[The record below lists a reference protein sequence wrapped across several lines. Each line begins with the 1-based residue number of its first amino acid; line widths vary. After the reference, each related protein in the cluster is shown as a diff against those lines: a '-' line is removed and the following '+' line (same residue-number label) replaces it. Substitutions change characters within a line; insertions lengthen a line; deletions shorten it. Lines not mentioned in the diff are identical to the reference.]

1 MSLNLREL
9 AKLLGLS
16 PTTVSRALA
25 EYPDVSSK
33 TRRRVRETAKKYNY
47 FPNPVAQRLQKGK
60 TETIGIVLSPEQDY
74 FKDTFFLD
82 LLTGISVSLGKIG
95 YDLTIAVAP
104 DSRQEIDSL
113 HRMVQGKRVD
123 GIILTMTKINDERI
137 SYLLDNKFPFVLYGR
152 TEDSRSHAF
161 LDMDGEMAFR
171 ESCKYLIDLGHKR
184 IALINRETDYM
195 FPVFCLQG
203 YLNGLE
209 YGGLSYDPDLVRDW
223 RYNDPKLSSFQHTLD
238 LMKLKNPPTAIL
250 FYTETAAGIL
260 QGLQQLNLKITK
272 DISLICYDD
281 LEIAKTNNPPL
292 TVMCPHA
299 INAGERLVGMLME
312 IFEGRPIEELQEIW
326 QVEIVHRQSTG
337 PILQM

>member
-1 MSLNLREL
+1 MSVNLREL
-9 AKLLGLS
+9 AKMLELS

-25 EYPDVSSK
+25 GYPDVSSK
-33 TRRRVRETAKKYNY
+33 TRRRVLEVAKKFDY

-60 TETIGIVLSPEQDY
+60 TETIGIVLSAEQDY
-74 FKDTFFLD
+74 FKDTFFLE
-82 LLTGISVSLGKIG
+82 LLTGISVSLNKIG

-104 DSRQEIDSL
+104 DSKQEIDSL

-123 GIILTMTKINDERI
+123 GIILTMTKTRDDRI
-137 SYLLDNKFPFVLYGR
+137 TYLLDNNFPFVLYGR
-152 TEDSRSHAF
+152 TEDPRQHAF
-161 LDMDGEMAFR
+161 LDMDGELAFR
-171 ESCKYLIDLGHKR
+171 ESCKYLIDIGHKR

-209 YGGLSYDPDLVRDW
+209 SGGLSYDQDLVRDW
-223 RYNDPKLSSFQHTLD
+223 RYNNAKLSSFQHTLE
-238 LMKLKNPPTAIL
+238 LMKMKNPPTAIL

-260 QGLQQLNLKITK
+260 QALQQLNLKVPK

-292 TVMCPHA
+292 TVMCPQA
-299 INAGERLVGMLME
+299 NKAGERLVEMLME
-312 IFEGRPIEELQEIW
+312 IFNGCPVEELQEIW
-326 QVEIVHRQSTG
+326 QVEMVQRQSSSH
-337 PILQM
+337 I

>member
-1 MSLNLREL
+1 MSVNLREL
-9 AKLLGLS
+9 AKMLELS

-25 EYPDVSSK
+25 GYPDVSSK
-33 TRRRVRETAKKYNY
+33 TRSRVREAAKKFDY

-60 TETIGIVLSPEQDY
+60 TETIGIVLSAEQDY
-74 FKDTFFLD
+74 FKDTFFLE
-82 LLTGISVSLGKIG
+82 LLTGISVRLRKIG

-123 GIILTMTKINDERI
+123 GIILTMTKTRDDRI
-137 SYLLDNKFPFVLYGR
+137 TYLLDNNFPFVLYGR
-152 TEDSRSHAF
+152 TEDPRQHAF
-161 LDMDGEMAFR
+161 LDMDGELAFR

-209 YGGLSYDPDLVRDW
+209 SGGLSYDPDLVRDW
-223 RYNDPKLSSFQHTLD
+223 KYNDAKLSSFQHTLE
-238 LMKLKNPPTAIL
+238 LMRMKNPPTAIL

-260 QGLQQLNLKITK
+260 QALQQLNLKVPK

-292 TVMCPHA
+292 TVMCPQA
-299 INAGERLVGMLME
+299 NKAGERLVEMLME
-312 IFEGRPIEELQEIW
+312 ISNGRPVEDLQEIW
-326 QVEIVHRQSTG
+326 QVEMIQRQSTS
-337 PILQM
+337 QV

>member
-1 MSLNLREL
+1 MLE
-9 AKLLGLS
+9 LS

-25 EYPDVSSK
+25 GYPDVSSK
-33 TRRRVRETAKKYNY
+33 TRSRVRETAKKFDY

-60 TETIGIVLSPEQDY
+60 TETIGIVLSAEQDY
-74 FKDTFFLD
+74 FKDTFFLE
-82 LLTGISVSLGKIG
+82 LLTGISVSLSKIG

-104 DSRQEIDSL
+104 DSKQEIDSL

-123 GIILTMTKINDERI
+123 GIILTMTKTRDDRI
-137 SYLLDNKFPFVLYGR
+137 TYLLDNNFPFVLYGR
-152 TEDSRSHAF
+152 TEDPRQHAF
-161 LDMDGEMAFR
+161 LDMDGELAFR

-195 FPVFCLQG
+195 FPVYCLQG

-209 YGGLSYDPDLVRDW
+209 SGGLSYDQDLVRDW
-223 RYNDPKLSSFQHTLD
+223 RYNNAKLSSFQHTLE

-260 QGLQQLNLKITK
+260 QALQQLNLKVPK

-292 TVMCPHA
+292 TVMCPQA
-299 INAGERLVGMLME
+299 NKAGERLVEMLME
-312 IFEGRPIEELQEIW
+312 IFNGCPVEELQEIW
-326 QVEIVHRQSTG
+326 QVEMVQRQSSSH
-337 PILQM
+337 I

>member
-1 MSLNLREL
+1 MSVNLREL
-9 AKLLGLS
+9 ARMLELS
-16 PTTVSRALA
+16 PPTVSRALA
-25 EYPDVSSK
+25 GYPDVSSK
-33 TRRRVRETAKKYNY
+33 TRSKVRETAKKLNY

-60 TETIGIVLSPEQDY
+60 TETIGIVLSAEQDY
-74 FKDTFFLD
+74 FKDTFFLE
-82 LLTGISVSLGKIG
+82 LLTGISVRLRKIG

-123 GIILTMTKINDERI
+123 GIILTMTKTRDDRI
-137 SYLLDNKFPFVLYGR
+137 TYLLDNNFPFVLYGR
-152 TEDSRSHAF
+152 TEDPRQHAF
-161 LDMDGEMAFR
+161 LDMDGELAFR
-171 ESCKYLIDLGHKR
+171 ESCKYLIDIGHKR

-209 YGGLSYDPDLVRDW
+209 SGGLSYDPDLVRDW
-223 RYNDPKLSSFQHTLD
+223 RYNDAKLSSFQHTLE

-260 QGLQQLNLKITK
+260 QALQQLNLKVPK

-292 TVMCPHA
+292 TVMCPQA
-299 INAGERLVGMLME
+299 NKAGERLVEMLME
-312 IFEGRPIEELQEIW
+312 ISNGRPVEDLQEIW
-326 QVEIVHRQSTG
+326 QVEMIQRQSTS
-337 PILQM
+337 QV

>member
-1 MSLNLREL
+1 MSVNLREL
-9 AKLLGLS
+9 AKILELS

-25 EYPDVSSK
+25 GYPDVSSK
-33 TRRRVRETAKKYNY
+33 TRSRVRETAKKFDY

-60 TETIGIVLSPEQDY
+60 TETIGIVLSAEQDY

-82 LLTGISVSLGKIG
+82 LLTGISVSLRKIG

-123 GIILTMTKINDERI
+123 GIILTMTKTRDDRI
-137 SYLLDNKFPFVLYGR
+137 SYLLENNFPFVLYGR
-152 TEDSRSHAF
+152 TEDPRQHAF
-161 LDMDGEMAFR
+161 LDMDGELAFR

-209 YGGLSYDPDLVRDW
+209 SRGLNYDPDLVRNW
-223 RYNDPKLSSFQHTLD
+223 KYNDVKLSSFQHTLE

-260 QGLQQLNLKITK
+260 QALQQLNLKALK
-272 DISLICYDD
+272 
-281 LEIAKTNNPPL
+281 
-292 TVMCPHA
+292 
-299 INAGERLVGMLME
+299 
-312 IFEGRPIEELQEIW
+312 IF
-326 QVEIVHRQSTG
+326 H
-337 PILQM
+337 

>member
-1 MSLNLREL
+1 MSVNLREL
-9 AKLLGLS
+9 AKMLELS

-25 EYPDVSSK
+25 GYPDVSSK
-33 TRRRVRETAKKYNY
+33 TRSRVRETAKKFDY

-60 TETIGIVLSPEQDY
+60 TETIGIVLSAEQDY
-74 FKDTFFLD
+74 FKDTFFLE
-82 LLTGISVSLGKIG
+82 LLTGISVSLRKIG

-123 GIILTMTKINDERI
+123 GVILTMTKTRDDRI
-137 SYLLDNKFPFVLYGR
+137 TYLLDNNFPFVLYGR
-152 TEDSRSHAF
+152 TEDPRQHAF
-161 LDMDGEMAFR
+161 LDMDGELAFR

-209 YGGLSYDPDLVRDW
+209 SGGLSYDQDLVRDW
-223 RYNDPKLSSFQHTLD
+223 RYNNAKLSSFQHTLE
-238 LMKLKNPPTAIL
+238 LMKMKNPPTAIL
-250 FYTETAAGIL
+250 FYTETAAGVL
-260 QGLQQLNLKITK
+260 QALQQLNLKVPK

-292 TVMCPHA
+292 TVMCPQA
-299 INAGERLVGMLME
+299 NKAGERLVEMLME
-312 IFEGRPIEELQEIW
+312 ISNGRPVEDLQEIW
-326 QVEIVHRQSTG
+326 QVEMIQRQSTS
-337 PILQM
+337 QV

>member
-1 MSLNLREL
+1 MSVNLREL
-9 AKLLGLS
+9 AKMLELS

-25 EYPDVSSK
+25 GYPDVSSK
-33 TRRRVRETAKKYNY
+33 TRSRVRETAKKFNY

-60 TETIGIVLSPEQDY
+60 TETIGIVLSGEQDY

-82 LLTGISVSLGKIG
+82 LLTGISVSLRKIV

-137 SYLLDNKFPFVLYGR
+137 SYLLDKKFPFVLYGR

-161 LDMDGEMAFR
+161 LDMDGELAFR

-184 IALINRETDYM
+184 IALINRESDYM

-203 YLNGLE
+203 
-209 YGGLSYDPDLVRDW
+209 
-223 RYNDPKLSSFQHTLD
+223 
-238 LMKLKNPPTAIL
+238 
-250 FYTETAAGIL
+250 
-260 QGLQQLNLKITK
+260 
-272 DISLICYDD
+272 
-281 LEIAKTNNPPL
+281 
-292 TVMCPHA
+292 
-299 INAGERLVGMLME
+299 
-312 IFEGRPIEELQEIW
+312 
-326 QVEIVHRQSTG
+326 
-337 PILQM
+337 

>member
-1 MSLNLREL
+1 MLE
-9 AKLLGLS
+9 LS

-25 EYPDVSSK
+25 GYPDVSSK
-33 TRRRVRETAKKYNY
+33 TRSRVLEAAKKFDY

-60 TETIGIVLSPEQDY
+60 TETIGIVLSAEQDY
-74 FKDTFFLD
+74 FKDTFFLE
-82 LLTGISVSLGKIG
+82 LLTGISVSLNKIG

-104 DSRQEIDSL
+104 DSKQEIDSL

-123 GIILTMTKINDERI
+123 GIILTMTKTRDDRI
-137 SYLLDNKFPFVLYGR
+137 TYLLDNNFPFVLYGS
-152 TEDSRSHAF
+152 TEDPRQHAF
-161 LDMDGEMAFR
+161 LDMDGELAFR
-171 ESCKYLIDLGHKR
+171 ESCKYLIDIGHKR

-209 YGGLSYDPDLVRDW
+209 SGGLSYDPDLVRDW
-223 RYNDPKLSSFQHTLD
+223 RYNDAKLSSFQHTLE

-260 QGLQQLNLKITK
+260 QALQQLNLKVPK

-292 TVMCPHA
+292 TVMCPQA
-299 INAGERLVGMLME
+299 NKAGERLVEMLME
-312 IFEGRPIEELQEIW
+312 IFNGCPVEELQEIW
-326 QVEIVHRQSTG
+326 QVEMVQRQSSSH
-337 PILQM
+337 I

>member
-1 MSLNLREL
+1 MSVNLREL
-9 AKLLGLS
+9 AKMLELS

-25 EYPDVSSK
+25 GYPDVSSK
-33 TRRRVRETAKKYNY
+33 TRSRVRETAKKFDY

-60 TETIGIVLSPEQDY
+60 TETIGIVLSAEQDY
-74 FKDTFFLD
+74 FKDTFFLE
-82 LLTGISVSLGKIG
+82 LLTGISVSLRKIG

-123 GIILTMTKINDERI
+123 GIILTMTKTRDDRI
-137 SYLLDNKFPFVLYGR
+137 TYLLDNNFPFVLYGR
-152 TEDSRSHAF
+152 TEDPRQHAF
-161 LDMDGEMAFR
+161 LDMDGELAFR

-209 YGGLSYDPDLVRDW
+209 SGGLSYDQDLVRDW
-223 RYNDPKLSSFQHTLD
+223 RYNDAKLSSFQHTLE

-250 FYTETAAGIL
+250 SYTETAAGIL
-260 QGLQQLNLKITK
+260 QALQQLKLKVPK
-272 DISLICYDD
+272 DTSLICYDD

-292 TVMCPHA
+292 TVMCPQA
-299 INAGERLVGMLME
+299 NKAGERLVEMLME
-312 IFEGRPIEELQEIW
+312 ISNGRPVEDLQEIW
-326 QVEIVHRQSTG
+326 QVEMIQRQSTS
-337 PILQM
+337 QV

>member
-1 MSLNLREL
+1 MSVNLREL
-9 AKLLGLS
+9 AKILELS

-25 EYPDVSSK
+25 GYPDVSSK
-33 TRRRVRETAKKYNY
+33 TRSRVRETAKKFDY

-60 TETIGIVLSPEQDY
+60 TETIGIVLSAEQDY
-74 FKDTFFLD
+74 FKDTFFLE
-82 LLTGISVSLGKIG
+82 LLTGISVSLRKIG

-123 GIILTMTKINDERI
+123 GIILTMTKTRDDRI
-137 SYLLDNKFPFVLYGR
+137 TYLLDNNFPFVLYGR
-152 TEDSRSHAF
+152 TEDPRQHAF
-161 LDMDGEMAFR
+161 LDMDGELAFR

-209 YGGLSYDPDLVRDW
+209 SGGLSYDQDLVRDW
-223 RYNDPKLSSFQHTLD
+223 RYNDAKLSSFQHTLE

-250 FYTETAAGIL
+250 SYTETAAGIL
-260 QGLQQLNLKITK
+260 QALQQLKLKVPK
-272 DISLICYDD
+272 DTSLICYDD

-292 TVMCPHA
+292 TVMCPQA
-299 INAGERLVGMLME
+299 NKAGERLVEMLME
-312 IFEGRPIEELQEIW
+312 ISNGRPVEDLQEIW
-326 QVEIVHRQSTG
+326 QVEMIQRQSTS
-337 PILQM
+337 QV

>member
-1 MSLNLREL
+1 MSVNLREL
-9 AKLLGLS
+9 AKILELS

-25 EYPDVSSK
+25 GYPDVSSK
-33 TRRRVRETAKKYNY
+33 TRSRVRETAKKFDY

-60 TETIGIVLSPEQDY
+60 TETIGIVLSAEQDY
-74 FKDTFFLD
+74 FKDTFFLE
-82 LLTGISVSLGKIG
+82 LLTGISVSLRKIG

-123 GIILTMTKINDERI
+123 GIILTMTKTRDDRI
-137 SYLLDNKFPFVLYGR
+137 TYLLDNNFPFVLYGR
-152 TEDSRSHAF
+152 TEDPRQHAF
-161 LDMDGEMAFR
+161 LDMDGELAFR

-209 YGGLSYDPDLVRDW
+209 SGGLSYDQDLVRNW
-223 RYNDPKLSSFQHTLD
+223 RYNDAKFSSFQHTLE

-260 QGLQQLNLKITK
+260 QALQQLNLKVPK

-292 TVMCPHA
+292 TVMCPQA
-299 INAGERLVGMLME
+299 NKAGERLVEMLME
-312 IFEGRPIEELQEIW
+312 ISNGRPVEDLQEIW
-326 QVEIVHRQSTG
+326 QVEMIQRQSTS
-337 PILQM
+337 QV